1 MTSGVIR
8 KAVAKGVQ
16 DGHFGYVSG
25 PKPSLGTDGKF
36 QVAPTKVRFKTVVAE
51 DEIDLESGFLML
63 PQTIP
68 ELAPAGDTEPVTVVP
83 GGESTGPGGSVTLPP
98 GVVSPA
104 VDPVSPVKPVGDKA
118 VELTF
123 DADRNQLFTAW
134 NAIANL
140 ADLAGKVKVT
150 IRAESEN
157 GFDKGKVQNGVLEPL
172 REANLID

>member
-1 MTSGVIR
+1 
-8 KAVAKGVQ
+8 
-16 DGHFGYVSG
+16 
-25 PKPSLGTDGKF
+25 
-36 QVAPTKVRFKTVVAE
+36 VRFNTVVAE

-68 ELAPAGDTEPVTVVP
+68 QPDPAAGTAPVVALP
-83 GGESTGPGGSVTLPP
+83 GGESTQPVEGVTLPS
-98 GVVSPA
+98 GVLSPVGPAPTVSPI
-104 VDPVSPVKPVGDKA
+104 GGKA

-140 ADLAGKVKVT
+140 ADLAGNVKVT
-150 IRAESEN
+150 IRAESEK
-157 GFDKGKVQNGVLEPL
+157 GFDKVKLQNGVLEPL

>member
-8 KAVAKGVQ
+8 KAAAKGVL

-36 QVAPTKVRFKTVVAE
+36 QVALTKVRFKAVVAD

-68 ELAPAGDTEPVTVVP
+68 QPAPVGGTEPVVVAP
-83 GGESTGPGGSVTLPP
+83 GGEATQPGGGVTLPP
-98 GVVSPA
+98 GVTH
-104 VDPVSPVKPVGDKA
+104 PVGPVPPVKPVGDKA

-150 IRAESEN
+150 VHAESEK
-157 GFDKGKVQNGVLEPL
+157 GFDKGKLQNGVIEPL
-172 REANLID
+172 READLIE